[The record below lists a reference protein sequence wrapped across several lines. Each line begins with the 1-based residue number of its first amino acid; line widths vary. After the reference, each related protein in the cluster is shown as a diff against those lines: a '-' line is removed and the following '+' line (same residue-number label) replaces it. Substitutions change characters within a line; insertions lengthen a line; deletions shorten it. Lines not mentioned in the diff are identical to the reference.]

1 MSSGPIDF
9 KLYLITDRHLFARH
23 SALGTRH
30 FFEAIEEA
38 LKGGVKAVQLREK
51 DLDTRSLL
59 SMAYSLRELTSG
71 YMAKLFINDRVD
83 IAMAV
88 DADGVHLGGESM
100 TAFAARKAAGEA
112 MLIGVSAHSIEEAK
126 KAEEEGADFITLGP
140 IFETPSKI
148 KYGQPLGAEL
158 LRQASGQISIPVF
171 AIGGIKKERVE
182 SVLEFGASGI
192 ALISAILGSEDI
204 RSNTEE
210 FMRLLK

>member
-1 MSSGPIDF
+1 MKSEKTRVDF
-9 KLYLITDRHLFARH
+9 RLYLITDRRLFSDDH
-23 SALGTRH
+23 SLFT
-30 FFEAIEEA
+30 AIEEA

-51 DLDTRSLL
+51 DLATRSLL
-59 SMAYSLRELTSG
+59 SMAYSLRELTSA
-71 YMAKLFINDRVD
+71 YRAKLFINDRVD

-88 DADGVHLGGESM
+88 EADGVHLGGESM
-100 TAFAARKAAGEA
+100 PAFAARKAAGKA
-112 MLIGVSAHSIEEAK
+112 MLIGVSAHSIGEAK

-148 KYGQPLGAEL
+148 KYGPPLGPGL
-158 LRQASGQISIPVF
+158 LRETREKISIPVF
-171 AIGGIKKERVE
+171 AIGGIKKERVG
-182 SVLEFGASGI
+182 SVLESGASGM